1 MRPHNFT
8 IFIYLCLLGR
18 SGFVWA
24 VPTPIPRD
32 GTQGISLAKR
42 TFPPLTSGFA
52 HVTSTKIK
60 EVCDAVHAHALPMV
74 QSKLKPEH
82 GNKMPDERAMTESLI
97 YIFREIGGIV
107 VGEHGQQVEGVTGTD
122 LYIKVEFEEEE
133 ELDVTKKFADSH
145 ISPSQEHEHQ
155 PADAKPEGHSVP
167 SKVGGSQHPGKK
179 SQQVVDPAAAAVG
192 TTSKHGPAAS
202 THEPASDH
210 GATSKSIK
218 TKKHVFVIQAKS
230 SKPRAQA
237 DKDSKTPEEEK
248 PKEVSPESARAHLS
262 RAGAAVTPT
271 QLREKLDREY
281 PEDPAWEIDFTYKGD
296 SSEDLQMVLLQK
308 YVKHLKEQEV
318 KGSDVVV
325 IGGYLIYEKDGYIWI
340 PVDDVIAKCAEITGM
355 EPKDESHMPK
365 KCRPSRP
372 LNRRLTK
379 YFLGEENKLR
389 TEAHTDHE
397 PSQLQH
403 EAGQSDHESDHESEH
418 EEGHPARSK
427 SQPTARSKG
436 KAAVHSKA
444 TESKGFTPPLRCF
457 LEEMRSQAMRG

>member
-74 QSKLKPEH
+74 QSKLKPAH

-107 VGEHGQQVEGVTGTD
+107 VGEHGQQVEGITGTD

-133 ELDVTKKFADSH
+133 ELDVTKQLADSH
-145 ISPSQEHEHQ
+145 ISPSQGHEHQ
-155 PADAKPEGHSVP
+155 PAEATPEGHTAP

-179 SQQVVDPAAAAVG
+179 SQQVAVG
-192 TTSKHGPAAS
+192 ATSKHEPAAS
-202 THEPASDH
+202 THETVSDH
-210 GATSKSIK
+210 GAISKSVK
-218 TKKHVFVIQAKS
+218 TKKHIFVIQAKS
-230 SKPRAQA
+230 SKPRKQA
-237 DKDSKTPEEEK
+237 DEDSKTPDEEK
-248 PKEVSPESARAHLS
+248 PKQVPTEPKRVQPS
-262 RAGAAVTPT
+262 REGAAVTDT
-271 QLREKLDREY
+271 QLRERLDAKY
-281 PEDPAWEIDFTYKGD
+281 PEDPDWEIDFTYKGG
-296 SSEDLQMVLLQK
+296 SSEDLQMELLQK
-308 YVKHLKEQEV
+308 YVKHLKEEEKKKKENV
-318 KGSDVVV
+318 EVVV

-340 PVDDVIAKCAEITGM
+340 PVDDVIAKCTEIAGM
-355 EPKDESHMPK
+355 EPKDEAHRPM

-379 YFLGEENKLR
+379 YFLGEENTLR
-389 TEAHTDHE
+389 TAAHKEHEANQ
-397 PSQLQH
+397 PQH
-403 EAGQSDHESDHESEH
+403 EASQSDHETDHESEH

-444 TESKGFTPPLRCF
+444 TESNGFTPPLRCF